1 MNVPPTD
8 ATPSLQQILI
18 PVWAQRKRILLV
30 SLAVGLLTL
39 GINFLLPKWYRAT
52 AVLLPESD
60 KNKLGAMSQF
70 AGLASLAGVNMS
82 GGDLSRLYP
91 AMLTSES
98 ILRCVVERKY
108 RTEHFKDSVT
118 LIQYFELDDPSP
130 RKNMDDALRE
140 VKGVIVVTYD
150 AKTSVVSIGL
160 EMPEPQL
167 AADVLNALLAELDM
181 FLRDKKMN
189 NASEQRKWVESRLVQ
204 VDEELRDAEERVKD
218 FREKNRR
225 VTDSP
230 SLLMQQERLLRD
242 VQIKSTI
249 AIELRKQAEIAK
261 IEEIKQ
267 VTTINILDEG
277 RAPIRKEHPKRGTNA
292 LLATT
297 LCFLLM
303 STWYATGFLYGE
315 KIAGFIRQ
323 VRG

>member
-1 MNVPPTD
+1 MNASAPP
-8 ATPSLQQILI
+8 PSLQQILI
-18 PVWAQRKRILLV
+18 PVWAKRKRIFLV

-39 GINFLLPKWYRAT
+39 GINFLLPKWYRAS

-60 KNKLGAMSQF
+60 KNKLGMMSQF
-70 AGLASLAGVNMS
+70 AGLATLAGVNVS
-82 GGDLSRLYP
+82 GGDISRLYP

-98 ILRCVVERKY
+98 ILRGVIGRKY
-108 RTEHFKDSVT
+108 ATEHFKDSVN

-130 RKNMDDALRE
+130 RKNMDDALRDM
-140 VKGVIVVTYD
+140 KGMIAVTYD
-150 AKTSVVSIGL
+150 TKTSVVGIGL

-167 AADVLNALLAELDM
+167 AADVLNALLAELDS
-181 FLRDKKMN
+181 FLRDKKMSS
-189 NASEQRKWVESRLVQ
+189 ASEQRKWVESRLVQ

-225 VTDSP
+225 ITDSP
-230 SLLMQQERLLRD
+230 LLLMQQERLLRD

-249 AIELRKQAEIAK
+249 AVELRKQAEIAK

-277 RAPIRKEHPKRGTNA
+277 RAPVRKERPKRGTNA
-292 LLATT
+292 FIATT
-297 LCFLLM
+297 LCFLVM
-303 STWYATGFLYGE
+303 STWYATRQLYGDQ
-315 KIAGFIRQ
+315 IAGFIRQ